1 MAAELRGPPRASRT
15 SFGGGHGGGG
25 HGGGGHGAGSSS
37 GGERPGISRR
47 VSVFDLGGGGGS
59 RQAPPL
65 ASPPNRGSRA
75 PLPSSMSFPAPSS
88 GGLGSPNGDRSPAKA
103 AGGVAGASHRKGG
116 DRVGGSGGG
125 GRGGGGEDPEM
136 VDLLKNQLEQLA
148 MSKEAE
154 VRELGFDLYYVRAP
168 CFMILKKWLVVRSF
182 PDLSSSC
189 MLLMFRELNLVVL
202 LRELSKIL
210 YIFCGLHIFFQLN
223 AKEVELQE
231 SRISAERTMVQMMEL
246 TNEVNTKQDEVTM

>member
-1 MAAELRGPPRASRT
+1 MAAELRGPPRANKT
-15 SFGGGHGGGG
+15 SFGGG

-59 RQAPPL
+59 RQVPPL

-88 GGLGSPNGDRSPAKA
+88 GGMGSPNEERSPAKVS
-103 AGGVAGASHRKGG
+103 GGVAGASHRKGG
-116 DRVGGSGGG
+116 DRVGGGSG
-125 GRGGGGEDPEM
+125 GRGGGSGGGEDPEM

-154 VRELGFDLYYVRAP
+154 VREV
-168 CFMILKKWLVVRSF
+168 LV
-182 PDLSSSC
+182 L
-189 MLLMFRELNLVVL
+189 
-202 LRELSKIL
+202 
-210 YIFCGLHIFFQLN
+210 
-223 AKEVELQE
+223 
-231 SRISAERTMVQMMEL
+231 
-246 TNEVNTKQDEVTM
+246 